1 MLSRWYVKEL
11 SSMTGVSVQTLHYY
25 DRTSLLK
32 PSLRQ
37 DNGYRLYSEAD
48 LQKLQQIIALKFF
61 NFELKDIQ
69 KLLSK
74 PKLDSFIISQQ
85 DNILKEKSKRYLDAS
100 NTLNIILRDVDG
112 SESMNW
118 EKIIQTI

>member
-48 LQKLQQIIALKFF
+48 LQKLQQIIALKYF